1 VRPIRLEP
9 GFYPGDS
16 LDVERGRAAV
26 GIASANSED
35 VVLFDPSTGAMQA
48 KIPSVTGQ
56 TIRLSPDGRR
66 LAAQQQVSPETRNRP
81 PVEGPVLINDLDTRK
96 ITKMKGFCVYTDSA
110 TAGNPQCKKPPAT
123 PFRAWVG
130 SMEFSPDGS
139 LLAAGSEHG
148 GGLSVWNSATGK
160 LLFNSGKLPG
170 DFWNVAF
177 SPNGRRLVASTPAEL
192 FVYDTATWK
201 MLVRRPFEM
210 LQPVRFTP
218 DGRYVVGGS
227 ATNRVVIVDTGTW
240 RPIASLVGLKGA
252 IKDLDVSPGGTK
264 IASADFSGLVRI
276 WDLRSGKPLQDLPF
290 GDVPIENV
298 EFLDNRHLLVAP
310 ATGPDVQIVTLDIDE
325 LIRIARS
332 RLTRGFT
339 QEECRTYLHVDTCPS
354 S

>member
-1 VRPIRLEP
+1 
-9 GFYPGDS
+9 
-16 LDVERGRAAV
+16 
-26 GIASANSED
+26 
-35 VVLFDPSTGAMQA
+35 
-48 KIPSVTGQ
+48 
-56 TIRLSPDGRR
+56 
-66 LAAQQQVSPETRNRP
+66 
-81 PVEGPVLINDLDTRK
+81 
-96 ITKMKGFCVYTDSA
+96 
-110 TAGNPQCKKPPAT
+110 
-123 PFRAWVG
+123 
-130 SMEFSPDGS
+130 
-139 LLAAGSEHG
+139 
-148 GGLSVWNSATGK
+148 
-160 LLFNSGKLPG
+160 
-170 DFWNVAF
+170 
-177 SPNGRRLVASTPAEL
+177 
-192 FVYDTATWK
+192 
-201 MLVRRPFEM
+201 M